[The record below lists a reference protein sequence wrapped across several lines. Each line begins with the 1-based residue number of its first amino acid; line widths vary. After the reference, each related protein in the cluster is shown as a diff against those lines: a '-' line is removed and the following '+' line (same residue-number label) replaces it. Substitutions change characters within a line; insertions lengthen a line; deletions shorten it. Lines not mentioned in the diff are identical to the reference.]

1 MFCIFRIYC
10 KHISSLNN
18 NFLMKPSKKK
28 PSNKVTIKE
37 ILIYVGQIL
46 INKDDREPYRIVD
59 IKPDFKLEVK
69 KISDNKLFSADLSE
83 FEL

>member
-1 MFCIFRIYC
+1 
-10 KHISSLNN
+10 
-18 NFLMKPSKKK
+18 MKPSKKK